1 MQSSLVRTTV
11 QIDPHLFKQVKV
23 KMAEDNLT
31 FRDIVH
37 TGLIAVVE
45 GTIPQPKKTKRQKK
59 VRFGGYHLGG
69 FTGSLR
75 REDMYEDYL
84 NDKLKNSSV

>member
-1 MQSSLVRTTV
+1 MQTSLVRTTV

-37 TGLIAVVE
+37 TGLTAVVE
-45 GTIPQPKKTKRQKK
+45 GTIPQQKKTKRKKK
-59 VRFGGYHLGG
+59 VRFGGYAMGKM
-69 FTGSLR
+69 TGSLR
-75 REDMYEDYL
+75 RSDIYEERE
-84 NDKLKNSSV
+84 KHIIGQ